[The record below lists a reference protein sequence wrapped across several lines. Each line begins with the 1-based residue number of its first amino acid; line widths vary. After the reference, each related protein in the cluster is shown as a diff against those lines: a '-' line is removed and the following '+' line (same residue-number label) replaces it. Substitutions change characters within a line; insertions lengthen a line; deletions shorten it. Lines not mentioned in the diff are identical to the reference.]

1 MKKLVEEA
9 IESVNSGEVSFC
21 RFITANDTGETG
33 AHQEGFYIPKSSY
46 SIFFDSPGER
56 GNNKENF
63 IKIKWQDGIGTES
76 RAIYYGQ
83 GTRNEYRLT
92 RFGKGF
98 PFLTEEYTGA
108 LLVLTKVDKENY
120 RGYVLN
126 EDEDIENFLDNF
138 GMSPVDTNSLIIKE
152 AISQPPAIEELMEEF
167 LSILPKEFPAT
178 KEIAD
183 SAREI
188 TNTTNNIKADEI
200 IEQPDRILLG
210 WLHTEFE
217 LFKKIESHYYKGQL
231 TTPFKTVD
239 EFIVMA
245 NSILNRR
252 KSRAGKSLEHHLDA
266 VFKSDSLKFSH
277 PGKTEGKKKPDFIF
291 PGNEEYHTPTFNEG
305 KLIFLGSKTTCKD
318 RWRQIL
324 NEANRIPVKHLFTL
338 QQGISENQLQEMYD
352 SKVVLVVPQPYIF
365 TFPAKYR
372 EKIMNLKNFLEFA
385 KEKQNN

>member
-1 MKKLVEEA
+1 
-9 IESVNSGEVSFC
+9 
-21 RFITANDTGETG
+21 
-33 AHQEGFYIPKSSY
+33 
-46 SIFFDSPGER
+46 
-56 GNNKENF
+56 
-63 IKIKWQDGIGTES
+63 
-76 RAIYYGQ
+76 
-83 GTRNEYRLT
+83 
-92 RFGKGF
+92 
-98 PFLTEEYTGA
+98 
-108 LLVLTKVDKENY
+108 
-120 RGYVLN
+120 
-126 EDEDIENFLDNF
+126 
-138 GMSPVDTNSLIIKE
+138 
-152 AISQPPAIEELMEEF
+152 MEEF